1 MLTHV
6 TRKTETFVIFTDNP
20 RETNQLI
27 FTSNY
32 KTLVS
37 TLEFHNG
44 RHDVQEAVHWVKS
57 VRIRNFS
64 GLYFPAFGLNT
75 ERYGVSLRIQSKC
88 RKIQTRKIPN
98 TDIFY
103 AVVMMYLEGFRNNHR
118 CSINL
123 LYAIPIILSVAIRI
137 FSKSAGF

>member
-6 TRKTETFVIFTDNP
+6 THKTETFVIFTDNP
-20 RETNQLI
+20 IETNQLI
-27 FTSNY
+27 FTSNR

-44 RHDVQEAVHWVKS
+44 RHDIQEAVHWVKS

-75 ERYGVSLRIQSKC
+75 ERYGVSLRIQSECK
-88 RKIQTRKIPN
+88 KIQTRKIPN
-98 TDIFY
+98 TDI
-103 AVVMMYLEGFRNNHR
+103 
-118 CSINL
+118 L
-123 LYAIPIILSVAIRI
+123 LRSGNDVLGR
-137 FSKSAGF
+137 FSKQPPMLSKFVIRNTYYTICCDTHF